1 LTDTF
6 GDRMK
11 RYEAVTR
18 TCLLQRTYT
27 IIRIDGKAF
36 HTFTNGLPK
45 PYCQDLA
52 NAMDTAATVLCCE
65 SMGCRLAYGQ
75 SDEYS
80 FLLTDF
86 ERHESEPW
94 FAGGV
99 QKIVSVAASIFTAE
113 FNRAFPSQKGPAY
126 FDARVFT
133 IPSAAEVE
141 NYFIW
146 RQQDAERNSLNMLA
160 SFHFSHKQLHDKGA
174 AERHDLLH
182 SIGVNWNNQPTEF
195 KRGRVI
201 RKQWRNRTVE
211 WAHKKTNTMHSQEIT
226 ESYWGVDREIPVF
239 TKDRS
244 YLSTMIPTEDREP
257 ALKYAGTEE

>member
-1 LTDTF
+1 MFDAL

-11 RYEAVTR
+11 RYEAAAR
-18 TCLLQRTYT
+18 TCLPPRTYT
-27 IIRIDGKAF
+27 VIRIDGKAF
-36 HTFTNGLPK
+36 HTFTKGLPK
-45 PYCQDLA
+45 PYCRHLA
-52 NAMDTAATVLCCE
+52 EAMDAAAKAVCRQ

-94 FAGGV
+94 FSGGV
-99 QKIVSVAASIFTAE
+99 QKIASVAASIFTAH
-113 FNRAFPSQKGPAY
+113 FNQAFAPYPHVAV

-133 IPSAAEVE
+133 IPSIGEVE

-160 SFHFSHKQLHDKGA
+160 SCYFSHKQLHDKGTP
-174 AERHDLLH
+174 ERHEMLYTV
-182 SIGVNWNNQPTEF
+182 GVNWANEPTDF

-201 RKQWRNRTVE
+201 RKVE
-211 WAHKKTNTMHSQEIT
+211 SEQEVAWTHKKTKEVTTQMVTRSD
-226 ESYWGVDREIPVF
+226 WCVDIDIPVF
-239 TKDRS
+239 TRDRS
-244 YLSTMIPTEDREP
+244 YLAGLIPVQD
-257 ALKYAGTEE
+257 